1 VVPTFDCV
9 NPIFERS
16 EADGFLGLVNS
27 SSPEQLRR
35 FDVEAVRIGG
45 VAVLSMPGPDASF
58 WCQAVGFTESPS
70 ADLIGEIVDHYRD
83 RSVAGAR
90 FVLPPYAET
99 AAWDDIARKYGLVA
113 AGRGLKLAAR
123 LPLDV
128 PAGASGLRV
137 ARVEPADA
145 ERWSTA
151 MWDIFGMA
159 GEANIALMSATLH
172 RPEFEAYACW
182 DGDEIVAT
190 GLVRLHPDA
199 AHLFSGATRPAYRGR
214 GAQSALI
221 AVRVEAAQRV
231 GCPLVIAE
239 TGVVDDGYN
248 TSARNLIRVG
258 FTPQYDRT
266 IWMWTA

>member
-1 VVPTFDCV
+1 MK
-9 NPIFERS
+9 PILERS

-27 SSPEQLRR
+27 SSPEQRQR

-58 WCQAVGFTESPS
+58 WCQAVGFTEAPS
-70 ADLIGEIVDHYRD
+70 ADLIGEIVDHYRA

-99 AAWDDIARKYGLVA
+99 AGWDEIARKFGLVA
-113 AGRGLKLAAR
+113 VGRGLKLAAQ

-128 PAGASGLRV
+128 PAEASGLRT
-137 ARVEPADA
+137 ARVEPGDA
-145 ERWSTA
+145 EHWATV
-151 MWDIFGMA
+151 MWDIFDMA
-159 GEANIALMSATLH
+159 DEANIALVAATLH

-190 GLVRLHPDA
+190 GLVRLHPEA

-221 AVRVEAAQRV
+221 AARVEAAQRA

-239 TGVVDDGYN
+239 TGVAEYGYN
-248 TSARNLIRVG
+248 ASARNLIRAG
-258 FTPQYDRT
+258 FTSQYERN
-266 IWMWTA
+266 IWMWNA